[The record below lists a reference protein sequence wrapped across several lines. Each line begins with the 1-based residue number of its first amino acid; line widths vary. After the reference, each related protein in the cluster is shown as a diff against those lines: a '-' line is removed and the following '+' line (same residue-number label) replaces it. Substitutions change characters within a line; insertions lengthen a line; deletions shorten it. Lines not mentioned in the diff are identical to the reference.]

1 VERSRQSE
9 YRTIQRTEVLLE
21 DLRQLELRKDQVDKT
36 LELSTF
42 RGDTLQGRLTQALD
56 RIDMSEDV
64 VVKVFTLY
72 SLCMHLYIHTIFTLG
87 RSAVVG

>member
-1 VERSRQSE
+1 
-9 YRTIQRTEVLLE
+9 LE
-21 DLRQLELRKDQVDKT
+21 ELRQLEQRKDQVDKS

-64 VVKVFTLY
+64 VVKALDRVEDVGGKARLREK
-72 SLCMHLYIHTIFTLG
+72 LLLREM
-87 RSAVVG
+87 SALRLELDKSQNR